1 MKSSFRAM
9 HYNWAQHQH
18 LAKTIALV
26 PNNEIGTGLALM
38 GIAFL
43 ILSRDLEDQLT
54 EAKTQPAT
62 KKALG

>member
-1 MKSSFRAM
+1 M
-9 HYNWAQHQH
+9 HYNWAQHQY

-54 EAKTQPAT
+54 EATTQPAT

>member
-1 MKSSFRAM
+1 M

-54 EAKTQPAT
+54 EAKTQPA
-62 KKALG
+62 KRLFRYPQV